1 MFYARDMVN
10 QPTGA
15 VTFLFT
21 DIEGS
26 TRLWEERPDRMRRAV
41 ERHDQVLNQTLAADD
56 GYVFSTGGDSFAA
69 AFSSPQKAVRA
80 ALAVQQALESEN
92 WEIGQLRVRMGLHSG
107 VAHERDGDYFGPT
120 LSRAARIMSAGHG
133 GQVLVSHI
141 TSEMVEGGLPSH
153 ARLRLLGEFR
163 LKDLGAPERL
173 FQLVHPDLRS
183 DFPPLRTLD
192 NHPTNLP
199 AELSSFIGRRRE
211 LADIADR
218 LKGSRLVTLTGV
230 GGAGKTRLALQAAAD
245 GIDDF
250 SGGVW
255 MVELASLV
263 DPSELS
269 RRTAEAIGLPPDPG
283 VDPEDTSIAGRKLVD
298 YLASRQS
305 LLVLDNCEH
314 VIGPVA
320 QFADFLLRH
329 CPDLKI
335 LATSRE
341 GLAVAGEQLI
351 QVPSLALTPQYVD
364 GAESNGPADAVDL
377 FAERASSVDSRFE
390 LTPENAHVVAE
401 ICRRLDGMPL
411 AIELAAARVRL
422 LPPDQILDRLSDA
435 FRLLTGGTRT
445 ALPRQQTLR
454 ATMDWS
460 YELLSEEERSL
471 FGRLAVF
478 RGGFTLDA
486 AEAVVSG
493 EGVEEVEVFDLLGSL
508 IDKSMV
514 QRVGGTGRFTLL
526 ETMRQYGLDRLAES
540 SSTDRWR
547 RRHAEYYAG
556 QAEQAYGATRDHR
569 QAAWF
574 DQIDR
579 DHENFKAAVTW
590 TMDSDVLDLC
600 ARLAMGL
607 WWYWIAHSHTSFGK
621 ETLTA
626 LIEADELTQPQ
637 LAHAFHARAW
647 MDVVVDIASGLE
659 DAERASSISSRLGE
673 DRLLARTSVAL
684 VPVLGVLERYEEEQ
698 RIFDA
703 AYAAAQRVGDE
714 WVMGRLALNHGFG
727 FALRAKTADD
737 PNLGEADRWQE
748 AALRHFRAS
757 GVQLGLAH
765 ALTQQGVVRISR
777 REYQAAIELFDEARH
792 LFVTLGDRKR
802 AADNELMSATAL
814 IFHGRP
820 EEAVER
826 ALAGLSAMREI
837 GGSLV
842 EYWQVLAVARAES
855 GDLVG
860 VVETLR
866 EPVDALANTERTI
879 AAKFCIYV
887 ARFAI
892 RAGAHEDAARLFTFA
907 GGEKFGPR
915 YPGHLTDTIVAEIV
929 TGLTEQLPDWRAV
942 ASDWK
947 DKATGDVIP
956 LLQSVLDELMT
967 FASSPGTDE
976 AQR

>member
-1 MFYARDMVN
+1 MFYARPMVN

-26 TRLWEERPDRMRRAV
+26 TRLWEERPDQMRRAV
-41 ERHDQVLNQTLAADD
+41 ERHDQILTGAFADHD
-56 GYVFSTGGDSFAA
+56 GYVFSTGGDSFAT
-69 AFSSPQKAVRA
+69 AFSSPQNAVAA
-80 ALAVQQALESEN
+80 ALAVQQALESEH
-92 WEIGQLRVRMGLHSG
+92 WEIGELRVRIGLHSG

-141 TSEMVEGGLPSH
+141 TSEMVGGALPSH
-153 ARLRLLGEFR
+153 AGLQSLGEFR
-163 LKDLGAPERL
+163 LKDLGAPERIY
-173 FQLVHPDLRS
+173 QLVHPDLGS

-192 NHPTNLP
+192 DRPTNLP
-199 AELSSFIGRRRE
+199 AELSSFVGRHRE
-211 LADIADR
+211 LADIAGR
-218 LKGSRLVTLTGV
+218 LQGSRLVTLTGV

-250 SGGVW
+250 PGGVW
-255 MVELASLV
+255 VVELASLV

-269 RRTAEAIGLPPDPG
+269 RRTAEAIGLPRDRTVESPDAP
-283 VDPEDTSIAGRKLVD
+283 IADRRLVD
-298 YLASRQS
+298 FLASRRS

-314 VIGPVA
+314 MIGPAA
-320 QFADFLLRH
+320 QFADFLLRR
-329 CPDLKI
+329 CRDLKI

-341 GLAVAGEQLI
+341 GLAVAGEHLV
-351 QVPSLALTPQYVD
+351 QVPSLALTPQNLD

-377 FAERASSVDSRFE
+377 FAERAGSVDSRFE
-390 LTPENAHVVAE
+390 LTQENIGVVAE

-460 YELLSEEERSL
+460 YDLLSAKEQSV

-486 AEAVVSG
+486 AEAVVGG
-493 EGVEEVEVFDLLGSL
+493 EGVEEVEVFDLLASL
-508 IDKSMV
+508 VDKSMV
-514 QRVGGTGRFTLL
+514 QPAGPTGRFTLL

-556 QAEQAYGATRDHR
+556 QAHQAYEATRDHR

-574 DQIDR
+574 DQIDQ

-590 TMDSDVLDLC
+590 ALDSGALDLG
-600 ARLAMGL
+600 ARMAIGL
-607 WWYWIAHSHTSFGK
+607 WWYWFAHSHNSFAK
-621 ETLTA
+621 ETLTT
-626 LIEADELTQPQ
+626 LIEADGLTPAQ

-647 MDVVVDIASGLE
+647 MDMAVVTAGGLE
-659 DAERASSISSRLGE
+659 DAERARSISSELGD
-673 DRLLARTSVAL
+673 DRLFARTSVAL
-684 VPVLGVLERYEEEQ
+684 VPVLGVLGRRQEEQ
-698 RIFDA
+698 AIFDA
-703 AYAAAQRVGDE
+703 AYQAAQRAGDE

-727 FALRAKTADD
+727 FTLRAETADD
-737 PNLGEADRWQE
+737 PNLEQADRWQE
-748 AALRHFRAS
+748 VALRHFRAS

-765 ALTQQGVVRISR
+765 ALTQQAVVRISR
-777 REYQAAIELFDEARH
+777 GEYEAAVAQFDEARH
-792 LFVTLGDRKR
+792 LFVTLGDRAR
-802 AADNELMSATAL
+802 TAGNELMAATAL
-814 IFHGRP
+814 IFLGRP
-820 EEAVER
+820 QEAVGR
-826 ALAGLSAMREI
+826 VLAGTSAMRQI
-837 GGSLV
+837 GGVLV
-842 EYWQVLAVARAES
+842 DAWQVLAVARAEG

-860 VVETLR
+860 AVETLK
-866 EPVDALANTERTI
+866 ESVDAVATTERPVT
-879 AAKFCIYV
+879 AKFCIYV
-887 ARFAI
+887 ARFAV
-892 RAGAHEDAARLFTFA
+892 RAGEYEDAAKLFVFA
-907 GGEKFGPR
+907 GADDFWPR
-915 YPGHLTDTIVAEIV
+915 YPGHLTDTIVGEIM
-929 TGLTEQLPDWRAV
+929 TSLTEQLPDWRERF
-942 ASDWK
+942 SGWK
-947 DKATGDVIP
+947 DRPAADVIP
-956 LLQSVLDELMT
+956 LLRSVLDEL
-967 FASSPGTDE
+967 S
-976 AQR
+976 